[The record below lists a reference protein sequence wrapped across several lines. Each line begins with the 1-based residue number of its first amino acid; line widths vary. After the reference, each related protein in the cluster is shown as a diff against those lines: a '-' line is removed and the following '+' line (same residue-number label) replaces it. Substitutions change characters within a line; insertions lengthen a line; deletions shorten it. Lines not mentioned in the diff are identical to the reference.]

1 MTAALNGVP
10 MDTFAI
16 RLAVVRAVMG
26 WNYDQAARATG
37 LGSETWRTWEKGT
50 RRCTDI
56 VGAASRISEGTGGVV
71 SRDWLILGGPLAQE
85 PALARDLPRRRQDSG
100 VRHEGLAGRP
110 GRSQSVTNT
119 YSRRCVRNA
128 PRFPAGRDPR
138 LVPSGVARRGGVTRD
153 EWRIRDLPGSH
164 ELPNLLM
171 RHARNVSA
179 CQRVAA

>member
-85 PALARDLPRRRQDSG
+85 PALARDLPHRRTASG
-100 VRHEGLAGRP
+100 VRREGPVGQP

-119 YSRRCVRNA
+119 YRTRNVRISRGLYQSL
-128 PRFPAGRDPR
+128 PHD
-138 LVPSGVARRGGVTRD
+138 TRD
-153 EWRIRDLPGSH
+153 EAHKRDLPGSH
-164 ELPNLLM
+164 ELPNLVRFRSGHVIRCRRL
-171 RHARNVSA
+171 
-179 CQRVAA
+179 AA